1 MGTRAGSATDID
13 FMSELRA
20 AMSRRPSV
28 MANLL
33 LVAIVAFVALATLW
47 AAVAEVDRVST
58 GEGRA
63 MPSRRVQVVQN
74 LEGGIVSELN
84 VAEGDVVAAGQVLMR
99 DLAIHPRFIESIRVR
114 FGQHTC
120 AAQLAALGTD
130 RPAALLSLDGELEGT
145 TPLSFDATAKGPYL
159 SASQAMVVVATP
171 TSICCQAAG
180 GPPGSDC
187 CQTKKQAATEN
198 ETPRLSRASLY
209 GPAATSRTSPSYESP
224 RRSHRL
230 CWPCRTAEA

>member
-84 VAEGDVVAAGQVLMR
+84 VAEGDVVAAGQVLMQLDDTQFSSEFLENR
-99 DLAIHPRFIESIRVR
+99 MKFTGFQAAIARLQSEIAGTDLELPREIE
-114 FGQHTC
+114 
-120 AAQLAALGTD
+120 AQL
-130 RPAALLSLDGELEGT
+130 PAHQ
-145 TPLSFDATAKGPYL
+145 L
-159 SASQAMVVVATP
+159 SAQVHVLH
-171 TSICCQAAG
+171 G
-180 GPPGSDC
+180 GLQTRQGKPPI
-187 CQTKKQAATEN
+187 TRH
-198 ETPRLSRASLY
+198 ETAR
-209 GPAATSRTSPSYESP
+209 
-224 RRSHRL
+224 
-230 CWPCRTAEA
+230 